1 MPQMPCS
8 HSDTAPAVEDHFEHM
23 DNKGMHGSPDAG
35 QAPAEAALLPAQA
48 SLDLD
53 IPADEA
59 AFLRSL
65 GWQES
70 DSSDE
75 GGFMTEV
82 VTMYAH
88 LLSSDKAPEAWQ
100 HCVSRTPLTEAQKV
114 MALSSM
120 SRDGARHL
128 GRWPHS

>member
-1 MPQMPCS
+1 MLQMPCS
-8 HSDTAPAVEDHFEHM
+8 QSNTAPAVEDRLEHM
-23 DNKGMHGSPDAG
+23 DNNGMHGSPEVG
-35 QAPAEAALLPAQA
+35 QVAAEAALLPAQA

-75 GGFMTEV
+75 GGCMTV
-82 VTMYAH
+82 VVDNVCSH
-88 LLSSDKAPEAWQ
+88 II
-100 HCVSRTPLTEAQKV
+100 
-114 MALSSM
+114 
-120 SRDGARHL
+120 
-128 GRWPHS
+128 